1 MDKVKYYTDEIVK
14 YFAHILLWLYN
25 LISKYTPE
33 FVNAAESKDSV
44 FGFAEFISAL
54 ALLVIVYTVTDIR
67 YKFRVS
73 VAPIPLF
80 RITYYSIIIIGITA
94 LFSDVWFAK
103 QYHLPV
109 FLNDQILVQG
119 LLAGVFLVLVVMWV
133 HYAFI
138 NPSIFGKGNYKK
150 YAQHIY
156 HLILKGSEHDLS
168 VMADELARSA
178 KPIVQFSKT
187 VPTSW
192 ERNEKTDKNKHSIED
207 YAYEL
212 LLLIGNKKFCRHII
226 SSSPHTAILIF
237 DEMTKLEK
245 YNLPIGQ
252 FAENI
257 TAEAISNSDS
267 LLFHEEHGYESGL
280 IGYIKPFSNAI
291 YGNSELINQLATEHR
306 SPLDINYKFIRG
318 WNAQQFAAYTRC
330 VLIFL
335 EDYLKK
341 KLWVQHSYPLHRT
354 LDNIEKS
361 CSDLYK
367 LDKVEIEYQSDI
379 YQRLQVA
386 VDFVAD
392 FISLIDKLNE
402 KPPCKLKR
410 KENDC
415 IKNNDIYDKIAD
427 LQFKI
432 IFEAS
437 SVTAPSDTSW
447 FIQHNSIWSRFFGI
461 TARNETYKII
471 QFKLR
476 RLLYD
481 EIKYF
486 EKFINYK
493 SARTLGF
500 CLNVMGLVI
509 GTRKDSGRAYYP
521 LRYIAIKWT
530 KKNYLSLRKENPD
543 VADACLM
550 GSISFDKENSRLVKT
565 YFKGLNLEA
574 PKEYLDLDS

>member
-1 MDKVKYYTDEIVK
+1 MDSIKYYTDEIVK
-14 YFAHILLWLYN
+14 CFGYILSWLYN

-33 FVNAAESKDSV
+33 FVNAAESKGSI

-103 QYHLPV
+103 QYLLPA

-138 NPSIFGKGNYKK
+138 NPSIFGKRNYKK

-187 VPTSW
+187 VPNSW
-192 ERNEKTDKNKHSIED
+192 ERNEKTDKNKPSIED

-226 SSSPHTAILIF
+226 YSSPHTAILIF
-237 DEMTKLEK
+237 DEMTKIEK

-252 FAENI
+252 FAQNI

-280 IGYIKPFSNAI
+280 IGYIKPFSKAI

-306 SPLDINYKFIRG
+306 SPLDIDYKFIRR
-318 WNAQQFAAYTRC
+318 WNAQQFEAYTRC

-341 KLWVQHSYPLHRT
+341 KLWVQHSYALHRT
-354 LDNIEKS
+354 LDNIERS

-379 YQRLQVA
+379 YQRLKVA

-402 KPPCKLKR
+402 KPPYKLKR

-415 IKNNDIYDKIAD
+415 IKNNDIYEKIAD

-432 IFEAS
+432 IIEAS
-437 SVTAPSDTSW
+437 SVTAPSNTSW

-461 TARNETYKII
+461 TARTETYKII

-476 RLLYD
+476 RILYD

-486 EKFINYK
+486 EKFINYT

-521 LRYIAIKWT
+521 LRYIAINWT

-543 VADACLM
+543 VADACLI

>member
-1 MDKVKYYTDEIVK
+1 MDSIKYYTDEIVNFFG
-14 YFAHILLWLYN
+14 YILSWLYN

-33 FVNAAESKDSV
+33 FVNAAESKDSI

-103 QYHLPV
+103 QYHLPA

-138 NPSIFGKGNYKK
+138 NPSIFGKRNYKK

-187 VPTSW
+187 VPTPW
-192 ERNEKTDKNKHSIED
+192 ERNEKTDKNKPSIED

-252 FAENI
+252 FAQNI
-257 TAEAISNSDS
+257 TTEAISNSDS

-280 IGYIKPFSNAI
+280 IGYIKPFSKAI
-291 YGNSELINQLATEHR
+291 YGNSKLINQLATEHR

-318 WNAQQFAAYTRC
+318 WSAQQFEAYTRC

-341 KLWVQHSYPLHRT
+341 KLWVQHSYALHRA
-354 LDNIEKS
+354 LDNIERS

-379 YQRLQVA
+379 YQRLKVA

-392 FISLIDKLNE
+392 FISLIDKLHE

-410 KENDC
+410 KEKDC

-509 GTRKDSGRAYYP
+509 GTRKDNGRAYYP
-521 LRYIAIKWT
+521 LRYIAINWT

-543 VADACLM
+543 VADACLI